1 MFWFQAAKKRQIH
14 RTRAEADMKD
24 SRSSKRLIL
33 KQMIQV
39 TGEQDQSNH
48 MGSEFDGCT
57 HLSEE
62 ELRTVPE
69 SVEDGLPRP
78 YKPVVRHDSKTDTQA
93 YKPYREAN

>member
-1 MFWFQAAKKRQIH
+1 
-14 RTRAEADMKD
+14 
-24 SRSSKRLIL
+24 
-33 KQMIQV
+33 
-39 TGEQDQSNH
+39 